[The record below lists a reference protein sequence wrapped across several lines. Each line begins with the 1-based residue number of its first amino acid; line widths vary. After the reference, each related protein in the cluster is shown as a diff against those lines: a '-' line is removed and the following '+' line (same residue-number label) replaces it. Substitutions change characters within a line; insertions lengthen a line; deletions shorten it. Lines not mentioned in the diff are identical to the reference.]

1 MASSK
6 KKAARAKPGPAVKP
20 GGGKSRADA
29 LLATQGLVESRT
41 RAQTQIMAGN
51 VYLGERRINKP
62 GEMLP
67 ANAVLNLRG
76 PDHPWVSRGGLKLE
90 HALAH
95 FDISVSEFV
104 CLDVGAS
111 TGGFTDVL
119 LTNDAAKVY
128 AVDVGKGQLA
138 WKLRNDPRVSA
149 LEGANARNLTED
161 DVPEQVDIIVCDA
174 SFIGL
179 EKVLAAPLQFAKPA
193 ALLIALIKPQFQ
205 AGRDQIGKGGV
216 VRDPEIHQAVCDSVR
231 HWLESEMSWRV
242 IGVTESPITGPKGN
256 KEFLIAAQGPT

>member
-1 MASSK
+1 MTTKGSK
-6 KKAARAKPGPAVKP
+6 SR
-20 GGGKSRADA
+20 GGKGKVRADA
-29 LLATQGLVESRT
+29 LLAAQGLTDSRT
-41 RAQTQIMAGN
+41 RAQSHIMAGN

-67 ANAVLNLRG
+67 AESILDLRS

-90 HALAH
+90 HAMAY
-95 FDISVSEFV
+95 FDISVTNLV

-119 LTNDAAKVY
+119 LTNGAAKVY

-138 WKLRNDPRVSA
+138 WKLRNNPRVVT
-149 LEGANARNLTED
+149 LEGTNARHLTAD
-161 DVPEQVDIIVCDA
+161 DVPELVNIVVCDA

-179 EKVLAAPLQFAKPA
+179 EKVLPAPLQR
-193 ALLIALIKPQFQ
+193 ALPGAYLIALIKPQFQ

-216 VRDPEIHQAVCDSVR
+216 VRDPDIHQAVCESVQ
-231 HWLESEMSWRV
+231 HWLEVDLSWRV
-242 IGVTESPITGPKGN
+242 IGVAKSPITGPKGN
-256 KEFLIAAQGPT
+256 KEFLIVAQAPG